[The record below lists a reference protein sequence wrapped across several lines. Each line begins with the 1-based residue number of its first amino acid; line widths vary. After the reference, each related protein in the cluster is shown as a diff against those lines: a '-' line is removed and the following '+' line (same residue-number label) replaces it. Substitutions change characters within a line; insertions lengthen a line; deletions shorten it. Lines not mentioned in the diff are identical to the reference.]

1 MNKEQLFVQA
11 LQQIKDL
18 GKDQGGQI
26 SEIQLSEIFAEY
38 EFDMDDAQKELVFEY
53 LKKSG
58 IGIGEPINPEDY
70 LSKEEVDYLKE
81 YLDEVE
87 QLEKLSDGQKDAVT
101 ISAMAGD
108 RDAQNKLVEIY
119 LPYVAEI
126 AKLYAGQGVFLED
139 LIGEGNVA
147 LAMGVTM
154 LDCLEKPSEVQGML
168 GSMMMDAMEEYI
180 KENTN
185 EQQHDKKLADK
196 VNKIAEL
203 AREVAEDLGRKVTPA
218 ELAEEKG
225 VSLKSV
231 LEAVKLSGNRIE
243 DIDMS
248 EYNDDTEV

>member
-87 QLEKLSDGQKDAVT
+87 QLEKLSDGQKEAVT

-126 AKLYAGQGVFLED
+126 AKLYAGQGALVED

-147 LAMGVTM
+147 LATAVTM
-154 LDCLEKPSEVQGML
+154 LDCVESIDEVEGFL
-168 GSMMMDAMEEYI
+168 GKMIMDAMQDYI
-180 KENTN
+180 GEDSDNRGID
-185 EQQHDKKLADK
+185 EQILEK
-196 VNKIAEL
+196 VNRINDKAKEMAEELLRKVSVAEL
-203 AREVAEDLGRKVTPA
+203 AKEMEI
-218 ELAEEKG
+218 EEEEIF
-225 VSLKSV
+225 
-231 LEAVKLSGNRIE
+231 EAIRLSANNMDYIE
-243 DIDMS
+243 
-248 EYNDDTEV
+248 EGTNEGK